1 MKKLVILAVVAL
13 GLAASSPASAWTWPV
28 NGEVVRAYSFGTD
41 PYASGQHR
49 GIDIAS
55 PSGTDVRAPASGV
68 VTFRGTVPSGGMT
81 LTITTPDGYAVTLQQ
96 LGATAVTKGAA
107 VSEGTIVA
115 SVGASSDPVTVRA
128 HVHMGVR
135 LASNRQGYLDP
146 LSFLG
151 PGSSGAVL
159 APPEGGSAD
168 TPAEAEPAPEAQ
180 PIAEPDAVTEPI
192 VEPEPI
198 AEPGSVPIVEVEPL
212 PLDQVEPVAPPVH
225 TERPGPPRPTVEP
238 PSASIPDPIVQQPPV
253 LQPAPPTGVSGSG
266 PGSGVS
272 GGSEPATVRPA
283 PPIEPIESADP
294 VERVEPV
301 EQVEPIEPVESQAAP
316 PPVEQPSRAPSDPV
330 GVDTVAAG
338 SGPTVRPGRAVGSS
352 EVGRPAVSRAA
363 ARTARPVG
371 DPQAADQGSAP
382 ARPAAVVR
390 RTPSTQ
396 PVRSATGSER
406 RAAPSPPRGSRTER
420 ARAEWVDANVVS
432 RAASEPTTAVA
443 AASVTAAL
451 RSQDAIRSKQ
461 GLATEPVGI
470 PQHALAPASS
480 ESDGFSLVAG
490 LLLVAF
496 GALGLAAA
504 VWHWRRS
511 TRSQIPIT
519 TVTTTPANV
528 MTRALP
534 PKAPRCHVR
543 GAPHGRGAGES
554 TRTRAMR
561 RSARRSREHSRF
573 GPPSQR

>member
-28 NGEVVRAYSFGTD
+28 DGEVVRAYSFGTD

-212 PLDQVEPVAPPVH
+212 PLDQVEPRRAARPHGATGPAA
-225 TERPGPPRPTVEP
+225 TDSRASECIDPGPH
-238 PSASIPDPIVQQPPV
+238 
-253 LQPAPPTGVSGSG
+253 
-266 PGSGVS
+266 
-272 GGSEPATVRPA
+272 
-283 PPIEPIESADP
+283 
-294 VERVEPV
+294 
-301 EQVEPIEPVESQAAP
+301 
-316 PPVEQPSRAPSDPV
+316 
-330 GVDTVAAG
+330 
-338 SGPTVRPGRAVGSS
+338 
-352 EVGRPAVSRAA
+352 
-363 ARTARPVG
+363 
-371 DPQAADQGSAP
+371 
-382 ARPAAVVR
+382 
-390 RTPSTQ
+390 
-396 PVRSATGSER
+396 RSATACPSAGSSDQGFRFRPWFWREWRLRAGHGSSSAADRTDRVGGSR
-406 RAAPSPPRGSRTER
+406 RASGAGRADR
-420 ARAEWVDANVVS
+420 AR
-432 RAASEPTTAVA
+432 
-443 AASVTAAL
+443 
-451 RSQDAIRSKQ
+451 
-461 GLATEPVGI
+461 
-470 PQHALAPASS
+470 
-480 ESDGFSLVAG
+480 
-490 LLLVAF
+490 
-496 GALGLAAA
+496 
-504 VWHWRRS
+504 
-511 TRSQIPIT
+511 
-519 TVTTTPANV
+519 
-528 MTRALP
+528 
-534 PKAPRCHVR
+534 
-543 GAPHGRGAGES
+543 
-554 TRTRAMR
+554 
-561 RSARRSREHSRF
+561 
-573 GPPSQR
+573 